1 MKKKLSSIAIGIFLL
16 SFFSYSQIRESGTI
30 QGVVVDDQKNPLIGA
45 NVTITGP
52 KLIGGPR
59 SVITEAKGFYRF
71 PFLLPGEYAV
81 KAELMGFNTLVKEG
95 IGLHASVTL
104 TVDFEL
110 KIATL
115 QKEVTVKA
123 AAPMID
129 IMSPKTSGVIITNEL
144 INSLPINKKYFD
156 DIMNMAPGYVGGTAY
171 AQANASVYHSSLQVD
186 GVDVLPANTG
196 TPYLF
201 FPDFNIIEEVSVE
214 GLGLPA
220 EYGEFTG
227 AVVTVTTKSGGNK
240 FSTLNELR
248 YNGNDWNS
256 QNYQNVPLEDWA
268 NPFTKPPR
276 VFTQTILS
284 LGSQVGYK
292 ILKDKLWF
300 FVSGEYFDAKNTAQQ
315 TTGLISRSSILKGF
329 LKLTFQLNP
338 SNKIDG
344 STILSYN
351 YSNTPLGVAGGA
363 NLEIDPTI
371 GADTI
376 SPTYYLNLNWTSIL
390 SRTTYLEV
398 KLGYNNI
405 NSNSEPRGGRDIAS
419 HEDIVLKTL
428 TGNWPT
434 YSASSQ
440 RSFQLRAHLS
450 KSIPEFLGS
459 HDIKLGA
466 ELTSNLVLQVSGYSG
481 GARYEDSNGNPYRKY
496 EKAESRQDRY
506 FRNIVGFLQDSW
518 GVNKRLTL
526 SLGLRLNNYQ
536 GKIPAPDRGVVFQ
549 ATTFSPRIGATY
561 DLFGDRKTVLKLHY
575 GLYAEPLYGAVY
587 GLLESRYY
595 DENVYEWNGT
605 QYALIYSQT
614 TKPSWAD
621 LYAIDPNLKQPFIHE
636 ITGGIQRELFQNAS
650 LSLSFFYRTLGRS
663 FGAID
668 IGSEWSNITVNN
680 PGPDGIQGTTDDRG
694 TFDAYDVVE
703 LGKAFYYITNP
714 KKGMCDL
721 MIVEPRWNIKGI
733 EVVFSKR
740 FSKRWQVMTSYNFSI
755 TRGNTSSSL
764 FQPTSPNALI
774 TPYGEGRL
782 GMNYP
787 THMVKLAGNFLLPID
802 INLGL
807 IGSWQSGYPALTQF
821 AYTLPVSG
829 VYYFD
834 GGKMGEFETDRIL
847 LFSARVEKIFMI
859 FGGKMTYTLDVNNI
873 FNTYLP
879 AGRSYLFGPYFQK
892 IRSLQT
898 PRTFRMSVRIQF
910 N

>member
-1 MKKKLSSIAIGIFLL
+1 MINIFLFSL
-16 SFFSYSQIRESGTI
+16 FSYSQIRESGTV
-30 QGVVVDDQKNPLIGA
+30 QGQVVDDQKIPLIGA
-45 NVTITGP
+45 NVTITGS

-59 SVITEAKGFYRF
+59 SVITGAKGFYKF
-71 PFLLPGEYAV
+71 PVLLPGEYTV

-95 IGLHASVTL
+95 IRIHAGVTL

-115 QKEVTVKA
+115 KNEVTVKA
-123 AAPMID
+123 SAPMID
-129 IMSPKTSGVIITNEL
+129 VMSPKTSGVIMTNEL
-144 INSLPINKKYFD
+144 INSLPINRKYFD
-156 DIMNMAPGYVGGTAY
+156 EIMNMAPGFVQGTAY
-171 AQANASVYHSSLQVD
+171 AQANASVYHNSLQVD
-186 GVDVLPANTG
+186 GVEVLPANTG
-196 TPYLF
+196 NPYQF
-201 FPDFNIIEEVSVE
+201 FPDFNIIEEVNVE
-214 GLGLPA
+214 ALGLPA
-220 EYGEFTG
+220 EYGEYTG
-227 AVVTVTTKSGGNK
+227 AVVTMTTKSGGNK
-240 FSTLNELR
+240 FSTLNEMR
-248 YNGNDWNS
+248 YNGDDWNS
-256 QNYQNVPLEDWA
+256 QNYQKVALEDWA

-284 LGSQVGYK
+284 FGSQAGYK

-300 FVSGEYFDAKNTAQQ
+300 FVSGEYVNSKNTAQQ
-315 TTGLISRSSILKGF
+315 TTGFLSRSSLSKGF

-344 STILSYN
+344 STILSYS
-351 YSNTPLGVAGGA
+351 YSNAPLGLAGGA
-363 NLEIDPTI
+363 NVEIDPEI

-376 SPTYYLNLNWTSIL
+376 NPTYYLNLNWTSIL
-390 SRTTYLEV
+390 SRTAYLEV

-405 NSNSEPRGGRDIAS
+405 NNNSEPRKGRDVPS
-419 HEDIVLKTL
+419 HEDLLLKTL

-434 YSASSQ
+434 YSARSD

-450 KSIPEFLGS
+450 KSISEFLGS
-459 HDIKLGA
+459 HDVKLGA
-466 ELTSNLVLQVSGYSG
+466 ELTSNQVLQVSGYSG
-481 GARYEDSNGNPYRKY
+481 GARFEDSNGIPYRKY
-496 EKAESRQDRY
+496 EKSESRQDRY
-506 FRNIVGFLQDSW
+506 FKNIVGFLQDSW
-518 GVNKRLTL
+518 GVSKRLTL

-549 ATTFSPRIGATY
+549 AMTLSPRLGATF
-561 DLFGDRKTVLKLHY
+561 DLFGDRKTVLKFHY

-621 LYAIDPNLKQPFIHE
+621 LYTIDPDLKQPFIHE

-650 LSLSFFYRTLGRS
+650 LSLSFYYRTLGQS

-668 IGSEWSNITVNN
+668 IGSEWANITVSN
-680 PGPDGIQGTTDDRG
+680 PGPDGIPGTDDDRG
-694 TFDAYDVVE
+694 TFEAYDVVE
-703 LGKAFYYITNP
+703 LGKQFYYITNP

-721 MIVEPRWNIKGI
+721 LIDEPRWNIKGI

-740 FSKRWQVMTSYNFSI
+740 FSKRWQVMASYNFSI
-755 TRGNTSSSL
+755 TRGNTGSSL

-787 THMVKLAGNFLLPID
+787 NHMAKLAGNFLLPID

-807 IGSWQSGYPALTQF
+807 IGTWHSGYPALTQF
-821 AYTLPVSG
+821 AYSLPVSG
-829 VYYFD
+829 AYYFN
-834 GGKMGEFETDRIL
+834 GGKMGEFETDRTL
-847 LFSARVEKIFMI
+847 LFSARLEKIFMV
-859 FGGKMTYTLDVNNI
+859 FGGKLTYTLDVNNV

-879 AGRSYLFGPYFQK
+879 AGRGYVFGPYFQK

-898 PRTFRMSVRIQF
+898 PRTFRISIRFQF
-910 N
+910 G